1 MIYKKHCHTIDR
13 TYPHFLLRCYCDCNT
28 FEISILLLLLR
39 YLVLVKLWCTVDDGC
54 RRYGWL
60 ASDDDGQWRHWP
72 YLSAVPHVPRRWW
85 RWSVWADD
93 VSSTAA
99 DTQLSI
105 TGQSRHTPIDPQA
118 EFFLDHRR
126 LDKIY
131 GCFSAEPK
139 KCVIVNLRLKSHAV
153 FNFFRP
159 SRKASISKLTA
170 VILCGWNISFLA
182 NVLSG

>member
-1 MIYKKHCHTIDR
+1 M
-13 TYPHFLLRCYCDCNT
+13 
-28 FEISILLLLLR
+28 
-39 YLVLVKLWCTVDDGC
+39 VDDGG

-72 YLSAVPHVPRRWW
+72 YLSVVPHVPRRWW
-85 RWSVWADD
+85 WRWSVWAD
-93 VSSTAA
+93 VVSSSTAA

-105 TGQSRHTPIDPQA
+105 TGQSRHTPRPQA

-126 LDKIY
+126 LDKID

-153 FNFFRP
+153 FNFFG
-159 SRKASISKLTA
+159 KAEKRALVNWLLLFCAAEIFHFWLTH
-170 VILCGWNISFLA
+170 
-182 NVLSG
+182 